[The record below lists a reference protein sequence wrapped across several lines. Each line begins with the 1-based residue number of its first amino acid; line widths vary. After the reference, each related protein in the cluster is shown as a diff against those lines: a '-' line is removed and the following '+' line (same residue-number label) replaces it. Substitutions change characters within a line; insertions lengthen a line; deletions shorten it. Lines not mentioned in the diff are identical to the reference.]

1 VLLFDL
7 CLQESGGVL
16 VVEDKGS
23 FVPVVQAG
31 VFRAA
36 TPAWPTSAHR
46 GLLALEA

>member
-1 VLLFDL
+1 VLRFNF
-7 CLQESGGVL
+7 CVQQSGGVL
-16 VVEDKGS
+16 VVKDEGA

-46 GLLALEA
+46 GLLALKA